1 MDQASVEHQ
10 KALAD
15 KHNHQKESAKPSESK
30 KSEMLV

>member
-15 KHNHQKESAKPSESK
+15 KHNHQKNQQNHQKEKNQK
-30 KSEMLV
+30 C